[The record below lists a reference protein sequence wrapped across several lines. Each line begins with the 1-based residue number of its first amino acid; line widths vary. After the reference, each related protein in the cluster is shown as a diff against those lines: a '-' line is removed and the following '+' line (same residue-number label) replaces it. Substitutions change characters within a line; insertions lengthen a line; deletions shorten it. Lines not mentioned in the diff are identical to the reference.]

1 MAKAETLEWLE
12 YSKRDFDSAA
22 FLKNMK
28 PLPCEIICYLC
39 QQSAEKA
46 LKAILVENA
55 IPVQKTHDLT
65 VIQKLLVP
73 AIDTTIINK
82 ECALLTNYATITRYP
97 YPSMQIEESE
107 TNIALLY
114 AATIRDFVHRILTD

>member
-12 YSKRDFDSAA
+12 YSKRDFDSAT

-46 LKAILVENA
+46 LK
-55 IPVQKTHDLT
+55 
-65 VIQKLLVP
+65 
-73 AIDTTIINK
+73 
-82 ECALLTNYATITRYP
+82 
-97 YPSMQIEESE
+97 IEESE
-107 TNIALLY
+107 ANIALLY
-114 AATIRDFVHRILTD
+114 AATIRDFVSGILAG